1 MTMDLSNSGF
11 FKAYLQ
17 ALSDKQLKALED
29 WNTTR
34 VAEVDP
40 SVVDYEQIVSDAI
53 SKKRMIW
60 EERRGRLGSSRS

>member
-1 MTMDLSNSGF
+1 VTMDLSNAGF

>member
-1 MTMDLSNSGF
+1 MDLSNAGF

-17 ALSDKQLKALED
+17 ALSDKQLKVLED

-34 VAEVDP
+34 VAEVDL

-53 SKKRMIW
+53 SKKRIIW
-60 EERRGRLGSSRS
+60 EEMRRRNGHQRNRQ

>member
-1 MTMDLSNSGF
+1 MNLDNAGF

-17 ALSDKQLKALED
+17 ALSDKQLKVLED

>member
-11 FKAYLQ
+11 FKAYLRS
-17 ALSDKQLKALED
+17 LSDKQLQALEE

-34 VAEVDP
+34 VAENP
-40 SVVDYEQIVSDAI
+40 SCHPDAV

-60 EERRGRLGSSRS
+60 QERKTRDNPRG